1 MSSLFTSEITV
12 ENLPLPVDGSGVTQ
26 PVSGSISVTNFPA
39 TQPVSGSVSVSNFPA
54 TQPVSGTV
62 SVSGSVA
69 VTGPLTDAQLRAT
82 PISVT
87 SAPVTSNSATISQ
100 VVLSSNTNATLL
112 AANGNRK
119 KVVLFA
125 PKSTLYVKF
134 GVTAS
139 STSFTYIVMAAN
151 TTLDLDT
158 WIGQIDVLS
167 TVNQTVTVT
176 EMV

>member
-1 MSSLFTSEITV
+1 MSLFTSEITV
-12 ENLPLPVDGSGVTQ
+12 DNLPLPVDGSGVTQ
-26 PVSGSISVTNFPA
+26 PVSGSVSVSGSINIGNFPA
-39 TQPVSGSVSVSNFPA
+39 TQPVSIAAP
-54 TQPVSGTV
+54 
-62 SVSGSVA
+62 VA
-69 VTGPLTDAQLRAT
+69 VTGPLTDTQLRAT
-82 PISVT
+82 PVPVITAPTT
-87 SAPVTSNSATISQ
+87 SSSATISQ

-112 AANGNRK
+112 AANANRK

-134 GVTAS
+134 GTTAS
-139 STSFTYIVMAAN
+139 ATSFTYIAIAAN
-151 TTLDLDT
+151 TTFELST